1 MLVDENRDNYL
12 RLPDQYEMNGY
23 NRMVKFIY
31 SLDNIEHQQKL
42 LYVIEGRGA
51 FRRFKDALM
60 LLDIRNSWFEFERKE
75 LIQMAKEILEEN
87 EIEYINDLNE

>member
-1 MLVDENRDNYL
+1 
-12 RLPDQYEMNGY
+12 
-23 NRMVKFIY
+23 
-31 SLDNIEHQQKL
+31 
-42 LYVIEGRGA
+42 
-51 FRRFKDALM
+51 M